1 MPFTRRL
8 AGAFAAAVAVAG
20 MSGCGTISSMNP
32 FSSSADKAGAPAA
45 AASAAAC
52 PQAVVLRPLA
62 NTVVF
67 APGEARRQINI
78 AFTGR
83 LSDVDIKCDFAGGAL
98 RAAFD
103 VIVVAERGPA
113 AHGNDVDLDYFVAVT
128 GPDQSIINKKNFA
141 VHIAIPPGAK
151 RAAVTDHFEQAIDT
165 GGRPPGDLTIDVGFQ
180 QSPEAVEYFK
190 NFRRQ

>member
-8 AGAFAAAVAVAG
+8 ASAVAAAALAG
-20 MSGCGTISSMNP
+20 LSGCGTISSMNP
-32 FSSSADKAGAPAA
+32 FSSSADKAASPAA
-45 AASAAAC
+45 ASNVAAC

-67 APGEARRQINI
+67 GPGEGRRQINI

-103 VIVVAERGPA
+103 VIVVAERAPA
-113 AHGNDVDLDYFVAVT
+113 ARGNDVDFDYFVAVT

-151 RAAVTDHFEQAIDT
+151 RAAVTDHFEEAIDT

-190 NFRRQ
+190 NFRRP